1 MRRYKENGKVKRFV
15 LYFLGFALI
24 LTLFVIFGLYSL
36 VGCSKKQNQGNE
48 KSGGEKKLEE
58 IGTKFESPS
67 DAAGKTFGSFSAGAV
82 ESNIIT
88 ARIITARVIEEGP
101 ITGRA
106 IEAGP
111 ITARIITARIITAR
125 APKFGALN
133 DEDLNFVANQKRISE
148 KQNLGELEI
157 SCEDIKPRCLD
168 GKAEKTDCSIEQ
180 ISSGKRLNFDIK
192 VSDCKED
199 AGGGNFIVSTGYAKG
214 YLEFST
220 KVSEKDFEQ
229 KFVFS
234 IQEGESTMRELK
246 GDTEVRRVKIK
257 AVEYKNEFTIS
268 RISDVGVI
276 RVVVGVSGLYSKEDL
291 LTKRKE
297 EYLYSDFEI
306 EVVGRY
312 QEEQFISTSL
322 PVYLSIRGGYSV
334 DTEPA
339 SCAEGGFIFR
349 TINPIK
355 QEISAG
361 VSPEASLCISSSG
374 EIEVNNAKIEFSG
387 STVKFSVENQK
398 MESLCEEVLKMCVY
412 EPILVAEGVELGG
425 ESRECQVVW
434 YKDLDK
440 DGYTDGTTRVSCYQ
454 PFGYVLLASQGDC
467 KDNDPSINPAKEEIC
482 DGKDNDCDGQ
492 IDEGAVCE
500 ILFAKMPKIKAGGT
514 HTCALKKD
522 GSLWCWGNNYSGQLG
537 DGTNQDRLVA
547 VQVISSGVLQVSLG
561 LQHTCAVKK
570 DGSLWCWG
578 RNEYGQLGD
587 GTNTNRNKP
596 VQIIQSGVASVS
608 CGRHHTCVI
617 KTDGSL
623 WCWGWNEF
631 GQLGV
636 GTVGGS
642 ILTPTKVMSA
652 GVSSVSLG
660 YAHTCAVKQDGSLWC
675 WGYNR
680 DKQLGDGTNI
690 NRPSPRKVLEEVLA
704 VSLGGDHTCAIKQ
717 NGSLWCWGKNAEGQ
731 LGNGASG
738 ESVATPVQIMPS
750 GVSSISLG
758 GEHTC
763 EVKQDG
769 SLWCWGKNDSGQ
781 LGDGTTT
788 SKNSPVKI
796 IQSDVVSVSLGY
808 AFTCAEKT
816 DGSLWCWGDNFYG
829 QLGDGTTA
837 NRNTPT
843 RVIEPGE

>member
-1 MRRYKENGKVKRFV
+1 MRRYKESGKVKGGV
-15 LYFLGFALI
+15 LYLLGFALI
-24 LTLFVIFGLYSL
+24 LVFSVILSLYSL
-36 VGCSKKQNQGNE
+36 VGCSKKQNQVSE
-48 KSGGEKKLEE
+48 KSGGEKKMDE
-58 IGTKFESPS
+58 IGTKFESLS

-88 ARIITARVIEEGP
+88 ARIITARVIEGGP

-125 APKFGALN
+125 APKFDVLK

-148 KQNLGELEI
+148 KQNSGELEI

-168 GKAEKTDCSIEQ
+168 GKAEKSDCSIEQ
-180 ISSGKRLNFDIK
+180 IGSGKRLNFDIK

-220 KVSEKDFEQ
+220 KASEKDFEQ

-234 IQEGESTMRELK
+234 IQDGESTIRELK

-257 AVEYKNEFTIS
+257 AAEYKNEFTIS
-268 RISDVGVI
+268 RILDVGVI

-312 QEEQFISTSL
+312 QEEQFISTNL

-339 SCAEGGFIFR
+339 SCVEGGFIFR
-349 TINPIK
+349 TITPIK

-387 STVKFSVENQK
+387 STVKISVENQK

-412 EPILVAEGVELGG
+412 EPILVAEELGG
-425 ESRECQVVW
+425 ESKECQVVW

-467 KDNDPSINPAKEEIC
+467 KDNDPSINPAREEIC

-514 HTCALKKD
+514 HACALKKD
-522 GSLWCWGNNYSGQLG
+522 GSLWCWGSNYSGQLG
-537 DGTNQDRLVA
+537 DGTNQDRLVPA
-547 VQVISSGVLQVSLG
+547 QVISSGVLQFSLG

-578 RNEYGQLGD
+578 RNEYGQLWR
-587 GTNTNRNKP
+587 RNKYE
-596 VQIIQSGVASVS
+596 QKQTRSDNSIWCSICFSWLASHLCYKNRWFFV
-608 CGRHHTCVI
+608 V
-617 KTDGSL
+617 
-623 WCWGWNEF
+623 
-631 GQLGV
+631 LGMER
-636 GTVGGS
+636 
-642 ILTPTKVMSA
+642 IRSA
-652 GVSSVSLG
+652 GSWNSRWK
-660 YAHTCAVKQDGSLWC
+660 HTKS
-675 WGYNR
+675 Y
-680 DKQLGDGTNI
+680 
-690 NRPSPRKVLEEVLA
+690 
-704 VSLGGDHTCAIKQ
+704 
-717 NGSLWCWGKNAEGQ
+717 
-731 LGNGASG
+731 
-738 ESVATPVQIMPS
+738 
-750 GVSSISLG
+750 
-758 GEHTC
+758 
-763 EVKQDG
+763 
-769 SLWCWGKNDSGQ
+769 
-781 LGDGTTT
+781 
-788 SKNSPVKI
+788 
-796 IQSDVVSVSLGY
+796 
-808 AFTCAEKT
+808 
-816 DGSLWCWGDNFYG
+816 
-829 QLGDGTTA
+829 
-837 NRNTPT
+837 
-843 RVIEPGE
+843 